1 MTDPADHRS
10 EVRSPQTPASVQ
22 ARSVM
27 AQLVRGFAMGTADI
41 VPGISGGTVALVTGI
56 YERLIANIGG
66 GAQLLRALLLGRGRL
81 ALAWVTR
88 IEWVWLIALLTG
100 IAAAVLSL
108 SSLITRLLE
117 DHPVRTAAVFFGL
130 VLGAIWI
137 TRERI
142 GRWRVT
148 HLLTMLATAVAL
160 CVVLG
165 LRTDTDTEKLSAVTQ
180 PAWVFMLAGA
190 VAICAMI
197 LPGISGS
204 LILVMLGMYA
214 EVLAAVSSRDLVV
227 LAALALGFV
236 VGLGSFSTLLNWMLF
251 HHHDRVIAAMIGL
264 MIGSLRVLWPW
275 PQGTASTTVGAPSGD
290 VVVPVLLIV
299 AGVTAVLAVERV
311 AQRATSAANREMPSS
326 RSASPN
332 AKENRA

>member
-10 EVRSPQTPASVQ
+10 EGRAPQTPAPVQ
-22 ARSVM
+22 ARSVT

-88 IEWVWLIALLTG
+88 IEWLWLIALLTG

-117 DHPVRTAAVFFGL
+117 DHPVRTAAVFLGL

-165 LRTDTDTEKLSAVTQ
+165 LRTDTESEKLSAVTQ

-214 EVLAAVSSRDLVV
+214 EVLAAVTTRNLVV

-275 PQGTASTTVGAPSGD
+275 PQGTASTTVGLPSGD
-290 VVVPVLLIV
+290 VVVPVLLIL
-299 AGVTAVLAVERV
+299 AGVVAVLAVERV

>member
-1 MTDPADHRS
+1 
-10 EVRSPQTPASVQ
+10 
-22 ARSVM
+22 
-27 AQLVRGFAMGTADI
+27 MGTADI

-56 YERLIANIGG
+56 YERLIANIGA
-66 GAQLLRALLLGRGRL
+66 GAQMLRALLLGRGGL
-81 ALAWVTR
+81 ALGWLR
-88 IEWVWLIALLTG
+88 KIEWVWLIALLAG

-108 SSLITRLLE
+108 SSLITRLLD

-130 VLGAIWI
+130 VMGAIWI
-137 TRERI
+137 TR
-142 GRWRVT
+142 GRVARWNAT

-160 CVVLG
+160 FVVLG
-165 LRTDTDTEKLSAVTQ
+165 LRADTEAEKISAVTQ
-180 PAWVFMLAGA
+180 PAWVFVLAGA

-204 LILVMLGMYA
+204 LILVMLGMYP

-227 LAALALGFV
+227 LAALVLGFV

-275 PQGTASTTVGAPSGD
+275 PQGTSSTALGVPGGD
-290 VVVPVLLIV
+290 VVVPVLLMG
-299 AGVTAVLAVERV
+299 AGVVAVLFVERL

-326 RSASPN
+326 RSASPK